1 MGTGAGPAVHDGQV
15 RWSLRVGKQG
25 GLGDLHCSNRNVGGD
40 AEKDAG
46 PEEQGDLER
55 VREWGR
61 EFHLEHHPLSS
72 RSGTAPRP
80 SSLARGPRSPVL
92 SSPSSPSPKRMR
104 TPGSTER
111 RWLAWCSSVRSAT
124 TATDALSTDLSRAN
138 PAPTNRNSR
147 KFLPRSQATTNSNR
161 RLECLKFSKFLL
173 QARPKRNS
181 SLSWTRLK

>member
-1 MGTGAGPAVHDGQV
+1 MGTGAGPAMQDGDV
-15 RWSLRVGKQG
+15 RWSLRVGEQG
-25 GLGDLHCSNRNVGGD
+25 GLGDLHCSNRNVRGD

-46 PEEQGDLER
+46 PEEQGDLEH

-61 EFHLEHHPLSS
+61 EFHLEHHPL
-72 RSGTAPRP
+72 PRP
-80 SSLARGPRSPVL
+80 GVEQHPDRQAWREDGGHQSCQVL
-92 SSPSSPSPKRMR
+92 CHRYQGMR

-111 RWLAWCSSVRSAT
+111 RWLAWCSSVRSAI

-138 PAPTNRNSR
+138 PAPTKRNSR

-161 RLECLKFSKFLL
+161 RLECLRFSKFLL
-173 QARPKRNS
+173 QARPKKNS